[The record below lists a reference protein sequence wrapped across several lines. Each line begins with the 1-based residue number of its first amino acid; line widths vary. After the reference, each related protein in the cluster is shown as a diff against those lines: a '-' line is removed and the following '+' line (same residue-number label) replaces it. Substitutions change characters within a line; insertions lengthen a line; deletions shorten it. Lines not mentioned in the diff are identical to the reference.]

1 MIGRQIKVWSLCGQT
16 QQRAMDFTSK
26 EMNKK
31 MKGWML
37 KKRKR
42 KTTTS
47 VTGRTT
53 YIVCSRLCGTMQLFL
68 DGKFQNNPGPI
79 YQYKTRSDCNSAT
92 HNIRYS
98 DNSHS
103 KYVKLSKI
111 LRKPPPSLAS
121 VQNANLSQRMPL
133 TRRCFM
139 KRFQAIHK
147 ILYKWHSLYKYQ
159 ARSIY

>member
-1 MIGRQIKVWSLCGQT
+1 MWSDTATGHGFHK
-16 QQRAMDFTSK
+16 QRDEQK
-26 EMNKK
+26 NEGMNAK
-31 MKGWML
+31 

-103 KYVKLSKI
+103 KYVKLGKI
-111 LRKPPPSLAS
+111 SRKPPPSLAS

-147 ILYKWHSLYKYQ
+147 ILYK
-159 ARSIY
+159 